1 MAVIERAIET
11 QGDTFRD
18 LVKDMLAEA
27 LGTVR
32 EAMQDTGVLLRSMR
46 ADLDAHGKAVEK
58 VTAKMDTLKGDMR
71 QVKKETIAL
80 TVWRHSKTN
89 LMIWKNNQDAATC
102 LDRVLEQFQL
112 PATDCVPKDPLPR
125 WRN

>member
-11 QGDTFRD
+11 QGDTFCD

-46 ADLDAHGKAVEK
+46 ADLDAHRKAVEK
-58 VTAKMDTLKGDMR
+58 VTAKMDTLKGDIR
-71 QVKKETIAL
+71 QVKKDTIAL
-80 TVWRHSKTN
+80 TVWRHSKT
-89 LMIWKNNQDAATC
+89 K
-102 LDRVLEQFQL
+102 
-112 PATDCVPKDPLPR
+112 
-125 WRN
+125 